1 MAEGTPPSGT
11 PSPAQN
17 RERGTSRGTSRRP
30 PGNGRA
36 SPSPGQVA
44 LSAQSGASAGHA
56 PLLRTL
62 QRAGRSTGPGRDPH
76 PGLLDYTSAATG
88 ARIHPPNHWASGFTP
103 EPGPAPVAAEPA
115 AEPATDAEAATA
127 APAAGDEDDGDT
139 MAVDDDDEGA
149 IAAAPQ
155 PGPALRSIAI
165 QNRKRKGP
173 PNPTL
178 EGVLNAAGVG
188 DAAAQ
193 PGTNAPDAKRAPDRA
208 RDISRGLRSRPRW
221 VSGSDEFEAVR
232 IFRTPPADGE
242 TPVFPIP
249 SPLGTPEE
257 LLAPPTAGATIQDL
271 QPTDSTAPVGNAYSS
286 PRPDGT
292 EATRRPEPPKAPPL
306 APLAP
311 GTE

>member
-1 MAEGTPPSGT
+1 M
-11 PSPAQN
+11 
-17 RERGTSRGTSRRP
+17 
-30 PGNGRA
+30 
-36 SPSPGQVA
+36 
-44 LSAQSGASAGHA
+44 
-56 PLLRTL
+56 
-62 QRAGRSTGPGRDPH
+62 
-76 PGLLDYTSAATG
+76 
-88 ARIHPPNHWASGFTP
+88 
-103 EPGPAPVAAEPA
+103 AAEPA
-115 AEPATDAEAATA
+115 AEPAADAEAATA

-165 QNRKRKGP
+165 QNRKRKGA

-178 EGVLNAAGVG
+178 EGVRNAAGVG
-188 DAAAQ
+188 GTAAQ

-208 RDISRGLRSRPRW
+208 RDISRDLRSRPRW

-232 IFRTPPADGE
+232 IFRTPPVDGE

-249 SPLGTPEE
+249 PPLGAPEE
-257 LLAPPTAGATIQDL
+257 LLAPPTAGATVHDSQL
-271 QPTDSTAPVGNAYSS
+271 TDSTAPVGNAYSS

-311 GTE
+311 GTDLYDERGIRCHLVRTATVPTGDPDSRAGTLAPLPVGLR